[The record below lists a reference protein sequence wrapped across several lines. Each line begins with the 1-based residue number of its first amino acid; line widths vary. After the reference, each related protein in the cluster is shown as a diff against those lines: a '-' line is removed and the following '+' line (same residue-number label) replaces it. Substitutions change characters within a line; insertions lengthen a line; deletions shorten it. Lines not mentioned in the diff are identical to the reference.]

1 MGSFL
6 AKLTDNFECSSSCS
20 INHELHED
28 VDNISFKN
36 MNLNQ
41 KEIKMINKMIKNE
54 IIKINSNIS

>member
-1 MGSFL
+1 MG
-6 AKLTDNFECSSSCS
+6 NFFTKFAEKFQCESSCS
-20 INHELHED
+20 INHELHEE

>member
-1 MGSFL
+1 MGGFL
-6 AKLTDNFECSSSCS
+6 TKLTDNFECSSSCS

-54 IIKINSNIS
+54 IIKINSNIN

>member
-6 AKLTDNFECSSSCS
+6 TKITDNFECSSSCS
-20 INHELHED
+20 INHELHEE
-28 VDNISFKN
+28 VDNICFKN